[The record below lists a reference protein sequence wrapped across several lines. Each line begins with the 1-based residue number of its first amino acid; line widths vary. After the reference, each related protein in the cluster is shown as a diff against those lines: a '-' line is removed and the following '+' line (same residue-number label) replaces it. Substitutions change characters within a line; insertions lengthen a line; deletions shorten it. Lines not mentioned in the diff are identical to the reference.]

1 MLESAAPVLAT
12 VSGGNTI
19 ILRLRVAVMGGSR
32 TKSVCVAKGVQGCL
46 VGTEEQET
54 PLGGHRGPCN
64 QRTGPGFLV
73 GSSSMAQASRETAS
87 GNPGKPSHG
96 ASF

>member
-1 MLESAAPVLAT
+1 
-12 VSGGNTI
+12 
-19 ILRLRVAVMGGSR
+19 MGGSR
-32 TKSVCVAKGVQGCL
+32 TKSVCVAKGVQGSL

-54 PLGGHRGPCN
+54 SLGGHRGPCN

-73 GSSSMAQASRETAS
+73 GSSSMAQASHETAS
-87 GNPGKPSHG
+87 GSPGKPGHG